1 MGMALRTMLITT
13 LFQFNLKLYIVYTS
27 QYELTYEHNVLLYF
41 RSHYG
46 IKSYS
51 CDMCNAGIVNKP
63 HLLSF

>member
-1 MGMALRTMLITT
+1 MSLPMNESNI
-13 LFQFNLKLYIVYTS
+13 
-27 QYELTYEHNVLLYF
+27 LLYF

-63 HLLSF
+63 YSLGFWNNKLISQKVYSFL